1 MSQVETET
9 LTQILWGAAL
19 SRAVCVIG
27 ELGITWAAMGYSKS
41 TTTASLTVQ
50 HFHIPAQFHYT
61 DDSGDKRCQ
70 GQTNIK
76 VLRADHVGSLYGL
89 LRVMRRC
96 ADQIFQKPIPPER
109 IQAEMREKL

>member
-27 ELGITWAAMGYSKS
+27 ELGITLPAMGYSKS
-41 TTTASLTVQ
+41 TTTASLPAQ

-61 DDSGDKRCQ
+61 DDSG
-70 GQTNIK
+70 
-76 VLRADHVGSLYGL
+76 
-89 LRVMRRC
+89 
-96 ADQIFQKPIPPER
+96 
-109 IQAEMREKL
+109 